1 MSCDE
6 EYYLIL
12 HAEFN
17 REDDVKWVK
26 AAKKGDVE
34 GVEAAREGDVEGVEA
49 VRKGSTVGEDNDS
62 GFGSSIGHENVIDF
76 ATSVGKDNDN
86 AIANREKES
95 KTMLDENEIEVW
107 DPNEHESLVG
117 SDEEEKC
124 EDATIKD
131 HPKMKLGG
139 IQRICASNMH
149 VNVSIDY
156 FYKAKKIVKEKMVG
170 NSKKEFGMLWDYA
183 QELRSKMLGGTI
195 KTDLEI
201 VISYILLRVEHRNCA
216 RYISANWSRRKL
228 EKSFEFN
235 FWLIMKSTIERE
247 YEELCVALEKKD
259 KEANNNLMRKSQK
272 MWTRDFFGTTCKSNL
287 VGNNSCETF
296 DSSIIETRFK
306 SIIRMPEDIKT
317 KMMTRIVQKRKL
329 CNGWKQN
336 YGLLVKVKIDSS
348 KKDCV
353 EWKLIWNGKNRCEM
367 RKGSYQ
373 YIVDL
378 SQRKCS
384 CRS

>member
-12 HAEFN
+12 HVGERSTFGDVKEFN

-34 GVEAAREGDVEGVEA
+34 GVEAAGEGDVEGVEA

-76 ATSVGKDNDN
+76 ATSVGKDNVN

-95 KTMLDENEIEVW
+95 ETVLDENEIKIKTFQ
-107 DPNEHESLVG
+107 DEHYYSVSFKSKLVTT
-117 SDEEEKC
+117 
-124 EDATIKD
+124 AMIVQHFVVTIKD
-131 HPKMKLGG
+131 HPKMKLRE

-183 QELRSKMLGGTI
+183 QELRPLIGLDGCFLKGPFKSEFLTTAGRDANNQMFFISWAMVKVECIDSWVWFLSLLSVDLGLKDGYGYTI
-195 KTDLEI
+195 
-201 VISYILLRVEHRNCA
+201 ISDQQ
-216 RYISANWSRRKL
+216 K
-228 EKSFEFN
+228 
-235 FWLIMKSTIERE
+235 IMKSTIERE

-272 MWTRDFFGTTCKSNL
+272 MWTRDIFWDYL
-287 VGNNSCETF
+287 
-296 DSSIIETRFK
+296 
-306 SIIRMPEDIKT
+306 
-317 KMMTRIVQKRKL
+317 
-329 CNGWKQN
+329 
-336 YGLLVKVKIDSS
+336 
-348 KKDCV
+348 
-353 EWKLIWNGKNRCEM
+353 
-367 RKGSYQ
+367 
-373 YIVDL
+373 
-378 SQRKCS
+378 
-384 CRS
+384 